1 MIRRPPRSTLFPYT
15 TLFRSN
21 PAVRE
26 QVDAALGA
34 VERVTVTDPLPY
46 PDLARLLS
54 EAYLV
59 ITDSGG
65 MQEEVPSFGVPVV
78 VLRDVTERVESLN
91 AGSARL
97 VASETDPIVTA
108 AAALLDDRRR

>member
-46 PDLARLLS
+46 PDLSRLLS

-59 ITDSGG
+59 LTDSGG
-65 MQEEVPSFGVPVV
+65 IQEEADRKST
-78 VLRDVTERVESLN
+78 RLN
-91 AGSARL
+91 SSHANISYAVFCLKKKKTIRHIM
-97 VASETDPIVTA
+97 TY
-108 AAALLDDRRR
+108 